1 MNDKTLENKQRQ
13 DLLFA
18 VMSSV
23 NNVIE
28 LENYKVDR
36 NDIELMS
43 ELLDIVDHNIN
54 TQIKLNFPKLN
65 KSSISSEIILSVLMS
80 TSYNIDLSKDELEK
94 IKNFK

>member
-54 TQIKLNFPKLN
+54 TQIKLNFPELN

>member
-28 LENYKVDR
+28 LENYKVDK

-54 TQIKLNFPKLN
+54 TQIKLNFPGLN
-65 KSSISSEIILSVLMS
+65 KSFISSEIILSVLMS